1 MAERRSGLVPYL
13 FYDDAG
19 PMADWYAKVFGFEEL
34 SRYTDA
40 TGRVTNAE
48 IWVGDTELWMDGKW
62 LCVLG
67 ANWLPARR
75 VDWSLGRRP
84 RRRIRADQGLWRHGR
99 PTRGQAL
106 RSQNDRQ
113 RH

>member
-48 IWVGDTELWMDGKW
+48 MRWAIQNCGWMAMALHTGSELAPSPEG
-62 LCVLG
+62 
-67 ANWLPARR
+67 
-75 VDWSLGRRP
+75 
-84 RRRIRADQGLWRHGR
+84 GLESG
-99 PTRGQAL
+99 
-106 RSQNDRQ
+106 
-113 RH
+113 